1 MNEEIINVSMELI
14 ATSGNAKS
22 LALSAINIAKNGNIK
37 EALKMILE
45 AKVELNKVHNIH
57 GDLIAKEASGKKLD
71 ISLLFI
77 HSQDHLTSAI
87 IIIDLAEHFIDLYNK
102 LNF

>member
-14 ATSGNAKS
+14 ATSGTAKS
-22 LALSAINIAKNGNIK
+22 LALSAINIAKNGDKEGAIK
-37 EALKMILE
+37 LISE
-45 AKVELNKVHNIH
+45 AKIELNKVHNIH
-57 GDLIAKEASGKKLD
+57 GDLISKEASGKKLD

-87 IIIDLAEHFIDLYNK
+87 IIMDLAEHLVNLYTK
-102 LNF
+102 